1 MCKRNV
7 ELKKFCEVKLKIKQ
21 LEQEAAKL
29 FDTAA
34 SQYKKMAEQEEK
46 PKFTFDGI
54 GICDVSKAS
63 PRKNFGKHY
72 PVEFVQEQAKFKALK
87 EVVEAKLLKE
97 GKVSYTKDPVFS
109 VKVTLSN

>member
-7 ELKKFCEVKLKIKQ
+7 ELKKYCEIKLQIKQ
-21 LEQEAAKL
+21 LEAEAAKL

-34 SQYKKMAEQEEK
+34 SQFQKIDDK
-46 PKFTFDGI
+46 PKFTFEGV

-63 PRKNFGKHY
+63 PRKNFGPHY

-109 VKVTLSN
+109 VKVTLAN